1 MSDPSGGGFTRE
13 KCLAFLA
20 ATANAGADPRV
31 AIAISAAEEAP
42 REAADLGCGPGH
54 ETLALRLAGFRV
66 LAVDAYAEA
75 VDATRTRA
83 ERNGAAGGLSTRV
96 ERLERLELEPGRYGL
111 IHARFTLPF
120 VPAAEFPRLWRN
132 LRAALAPGGV
142 LAGQLFG
149 PDDGFVH
156 DGSFDPLELNVH
168 TAAEVDALV
177 AGLETIHRE
186 EVNRDGFTALGE
198 AKHWHVHHLVVR
210 RPGPTFPSAPA
221 GAASVRCGPPA
232 SC

>member
-1 MSDPSGGGFTRE
+1 MMGGGFTRE
-13 KCLAFLA
+13 KCVEFLA
-20 ATANAGADPRV
+20 ATEHAGADPRV
-31 AIAISAAEEAP
+31 AIAISAAAGAP

-54 ETLALRLAGFRV
+54 ETLAMLLAGFRT

-75 VDATRTRA
+75 VEATRARA
-83 ERNGAAGGLSTRV
+83 ELHGAAGGLSARV
-96 ERLERLELEPGRYGL
+96 ERLERLDLEPGRFGL

-120 VPAAEFPRLWRN
+120 VPAPEFPRLWRN

-142 LAGQLFG
+142 LACQLFG

-156 DGSFDPLELNVH
+156 DGSFDPRELNVH

-186 EVNRDGFTALGE
+186 EVNRDGKTATGVP
-198 AKHWHVHHLVVR
+198 KHWHVHHLVVR
-210 RPGPTFPSAPA
+210 R
-221 GAASVRCGPPA
+221 ASR
-232 SC
+232 